1 MFVKNFRDNRFWP
14 WSWNRWNSF
23 NIFLRYRDLE
33 FFHFFNSVR
42 IFNEQYLPFT
52 VHSYKP
58 SELKS
63 LLIVMISPT
72 VLEIYCTRDLIFIFN
87 SAPCSVLKICHFKK
101 RFCTKN
107 IAQII
112 IFKIIHNCFFVKKA
126 ETHSKPAAFIWDQSD
141 YSVVGLPN
149 WTQIYWTY
157 IYMSLYGRSG
167 GEV

>member
-107 IAQII
+107 IAQIK

-141 YSVVGLPN
+141 YSVVGLP
-149 WTQIYWTY
+149 
-157 IYMSLYGRSG
+157 S
-167 GEV
+167 